1 MPGPPPR
8 SAPVA
13 RRILGVDPGTRVAGW
28 GVVEVAGNRTRLV
41 ACGAIRAR
49 GDDIPKRLLD
59 VHDALRCVIAEHR
72 PGVLAVERPFFGKNA
87 SSALAVGMARG
98 TAFLVAAEAG
108 LEVRE
113 YPPATVK
120 RAVVGNGNASKDQ
133 VGRMVS
139 LLLGLAA
146 VPEPSDATD
155 ALAVALADAHR
166 APLRAASDAASA
178 SARPRRNA
186 PRRTAPAP
194 REVANDPLPG
204 AGA

>member
-1 MPGPPPR
+1 MPRLPPP
-8 SAPVA
+8 APA

-28 GVVEVAGNRTRLV
+28 GVIEVTGNRARLV
-41 ACGAIRAR
+41 ACGAVRTTAKDLPR
-49 GDDIPKRLLD
+49 RLLE
-59 VHDALRCVIAEHR
+59 VHGALRDVVAAHR

-108 LEVRE
+108 LAVRE

-120 RAVVGNGNASKDQ
+120 RAVVGNGNASKEQ

-139 LLLGLAA
+139 LLLGLPS
-146 VPEPSDATD
+146 VPEPADATD

-166 APLRAASDAASA
+166 AALRGLDGSDSA
-178 SARPRRNA
+178 D
-186 PRRTAPAP
+186 
-194 REVANDPLPG
+194 EVG
-204 AGA
+204 